1 MNIQHKLVGQV
12 AAVLIGQDKQSFG
25 TSRQPQVAVS
35 FAGFEGDKHAGLT
48 HLSGGRT
55 PHYPRGTEIRNGR
68 QVTIVSVEE
77 LAQIAAAMGV
87 PEILP
92 EWLGVNLL
100 LQGIPQVTQLP
111 PATRLFFPQGAALVV
126 EQDNLPCA
134 GPGKIMQA
142 HYGRPELAALFPKA
156 ALGKRGVVACVER
169 PGVIAEGDEVS
180 VEVPEQVIYL
190 LDQSR

>member
-1 MNIQHKLVGQV
+1 MNLKYSLTGRTV
-12 AAVLIGQDKQSFG
+12 AVLIGQAKQSFG
-25 TSRQPQVAVS
+25 TTRQPQVAVS

-55 PHYPRGTEIRNGR
+55 PRYPRGTEIRNSR

-77 LAQIAAAMGV
+77 LAQIAAALGV
-87 PEILP
+87 AEILP
-92 EWLGVNLL
+92 EWLGANLV
-100 LQGIPQVTQLP
+100 LQGIPRLTQLP

-134 GPGKIMQA
+134 SPGRIMEA

-169 PGVIAEGDEVS
+169 PGLIAEGDEVS
-180 VEVPEQVIYL
+180 VDVPEQVIYQP
-190 LDQSR
+190 DPAR